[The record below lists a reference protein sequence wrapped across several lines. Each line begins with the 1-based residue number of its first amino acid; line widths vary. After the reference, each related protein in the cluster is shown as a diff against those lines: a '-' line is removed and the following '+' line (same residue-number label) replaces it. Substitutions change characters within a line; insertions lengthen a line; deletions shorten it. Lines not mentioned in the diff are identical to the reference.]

1 MPFKLEIDK
10 SEEIEWVNTR
20 RVDAISFKDCH
31 ASLKII
37 DLFSGCG
44 GLTLGLQRA
53 AEKMKMPLSVKFAID
68 LDQDSL
74 STYKANFG
82 NISENIL
89 CDDILNYFDY
99 KENSDLSAKELKLR
113 ENLGPIDILVAG
125 PPCQGHSDLNNHSRR
140 DDPRNRLYLSC
151 LQAIKITRPQFVII
165 ENVPTVIHSK
175 ENVVNITKNVLIKIG
190 YYLKE
195 LKVDFLRLGIP
206 QTRKRHIM
214 IASFDQEL
222 IESIE
227 TDYKNEYNIATLE
240 EFINDY
246 EILNE
251 NSLIN
256 KQSKISEKNQARIE
270 YLFTNDVFDLP
281 DKLRP
286 NCHRNKKHSYKSNYG
301 RLHLS
306 KPAQTI
312 TSGFSSMGQGRY
324 VHPNYKRTLI
334 PREAARI
341 QGFPDFFSWQT
352 NSLTS
357 LRRMIA
363 NAVPPQLTF
372 QLGQFYIERNTNLVK
387 VTQLVP

>member
-20 RVDAISFKDCH
+20 RVDAISFKDCY

-53 AEKMKMPLSVKFAID
+53 AEKMKMPLSVKLAID

-82 NISENIL
+82 NISETIL

-175 ENVVNITKNVLIKIG
+175 ENVVN
-190 YYLKE
+190 
-195 LKVDFLRLGIP
+195 R
-206 QTRKRHIM
+206 
-214 IASFDQEL
+214 
-222 IESIE
+222 
-227 TDYKNEYNIATLE
+227 
-240 EFINDY
+240 
-246 EILNE
+246 
-251 NSLIN
+251 SL
-256 KQSKISEKNQARIE
+256 
-270 YLFTNDVFDLP
+270 F
-281 DKLRP
+281 
-286 NCHRNKKHSYKSNYG
+286 
-301 RLHLS
+301 
-306 KPAQTI
+306 
-312 TSGFSSMGQGRY
+312 
-324 VHPNYKRTLI
+324 
-334 PREAARI
+334 
-341 QGFPDFFSWQT
+341 
-352 NSLTS
+352 
-357 LRRMIA
+357 
-363 NAVPPQLTF
+363 
-372 QLGQFYIERNTNLVK
+372 
-387 VTQLVP
+387 